1 MKNECALEELKKAY
15 IQYLSTLSIGSLR
28 SVGRHTGVN
37 QSTLKKKGAL
47 IGDIVEILIGNV
59 PPAAKNNRGAPVK
72 DTFIDPQI
80 FNKLD
85 EIKFVYLSGIE
96 APELIPALSEFSEEA
111 EEVQEENVL
120 EVRSPEYEE
129 AKEAY
134 YEKEVYSGQLETA
147 NGVSSLMPLNGR
159 DSAAAEKIIVTISE
173 IKAHD
178 LRDGDIVACHAE
190 KHHAALVA
198 TDILSVNG
206 LPVGEEKRS
215 RFELCDVCYPEQ
227 RISFYAED
235 KGSSAMKYLDWLVP
249 FGKGQWDL
257 SPLLPRRERPPS

>member
-85 EIKFVYLSGIE
+85 EIKFV
-96 APELIPALSEFSEEA
+96 
-111 EEVQEENVL
+111 
-120 EVRSPEYEE
+120 
-129 AKEAY
+129 
-134 YEKEVYSGQLETA
+134 
-147 NGVSSLMPLNGR
+147 
-159 DSAAAEKIIVTISE
+159 
-173 IKAHD
+173 
-178 LRDGDIVACHAE
+178 
-190 KHHAALVA
+190 
-198 TDILSVNG
+198 
-206 LPVGEEKRS
+206 
-215 RFELCDVCYPEQ
+215 
-227 RISFYAED
+227 
-235 KGSSAMKYLDWLVP
+235 
-249 FGKGQWDL
+249 
-257 SPLLPRRERPPS
+257 